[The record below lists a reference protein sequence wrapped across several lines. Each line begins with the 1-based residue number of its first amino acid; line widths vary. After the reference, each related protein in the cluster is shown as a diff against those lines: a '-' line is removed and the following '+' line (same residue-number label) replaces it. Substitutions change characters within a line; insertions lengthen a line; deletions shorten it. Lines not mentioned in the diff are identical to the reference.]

1 MKKSHGTERRKKNT
15 DHMMNKQEAEG
26 IMGQKYLK

>member
-1 MKKSHGTERRKKNT
+1 MEKSHGTERRKNNM
-15 DHMMNKQEAEG
+15 DHVMNKQEAEG